1 MSTLVIVPPN
11 KLLCIDKLY
20 AFIGS
25 DETGE
30 GLISMQL
37 GNTHMPLVAADMER
51 VESLRVYAQ
60 QVALISGKI
69 IKLVEFSVRTE
80 LETFDGTAERG
91 KRDG

>member
-11 KLLCIDKLY
+11 KLLRIDKLY

-25 DETGE
+25 DESGE
-30 GLISMQL
+30 GLISIQL